1 MLCTQ
6 LFHEKLKS
14 KLFAIVNFAFK
25 VGEKPLIIYPIMIQQ
40 NGGGGKKRGLGFS
53 KTTLKTA
60 SNYLMENCYVNAG
73 NLKMKRLCNFVS
85 KTIKLLEGIK
95 QQVAKRE
102 YSQYSASYFISV
114 CPKGLNVYLEDKQSY
129 FSYIYILHIFI
140 LCYIYI
146 YIYIYIYTYL
156 QYLYISYMYICFS
169 VCKFI
174 CVFICLG
181 TYLSC

>member
-1 MLCTQ
+1 
-6 LFHEKLKS
+6 
-14 KLFAIVNFAFK
+14 
-25 VGEKPLIIYPIMIQQ
+25 
-40 NGGGGKKRGLGFS
+40 
-53 KTTLKTA
+53 
-60 SNYLMENCYVNAG
+60 MENCYVNAG

-146 YIYIYIYTYL
+146 YIYIYTYIYIFTIFIYIIYVYMFLCLQIYL
-156 QYLYISYMYICFS
+156 CFYLSGDISIMLNLFKRLRTENVHFHIMMDGYVCLVVSLFVSLLICFFVS
-169 VCKFI
+169 R
-174 CVFICLG
+174 
-181 TYLSC
+181 LS

>member
-1 MLCTQ
+1 
-6 LFHEKLKS
+6 
-14 KLFAIVNFAFK
+14 
-25 VGEKPLIIYPIMIQQ
+25 MIQQ

-129 FSYIYILHIFI
+129 YA
-140 LCYIYI
+140 IYI

>member
-1 MLCTQ
+1 
-6 LFHEKLKS
+6 
-14 KLFAIVNFAFK
+14 
-25 VGEKPLIIYPIMIQQ
+25 MIQQ

-73 NLKMKRLCNFVS
+73 NLKMKRLCNIVS